1 MTSTGPEIVFITE
14 HYHFLKILPRIQVE
28 SKMFRREKLERQTR
42 KVIIKFSKHDMH
54 SLTNY
59 LPEEPNESMA
69 WITLAIAECSKIKKW
84 KKNLRIGT
92 KS

>member
-14 HYHFLKILPRIQVE
+14 HYHFLKILPGVQIE
-28 SKMFRREKLERQTR
+28 SKMFRRKNLKRRPGKL
-42 KVIIKFSKHDMH
+42 IIKFSKHDMH

-59 LPEEPNESMA
+59 LPEEPNEVAS

-84 KKNLRIGT
+84 KKNL
-92 KS
+92 